1 MELYWIHP
9 TTKALS
15 LLTTPFIYDG
25 ATFPLQTYVGHE
37 FEVRELANA
46 KTGECYGG
54 EQTCKI
60 GHFAIS
66 ENDDQVIRIKPG
78 IQIEFSDNKVVAEEE
93 AADVVSDCEDKA
105 REMLEASGGSE
116 RVALL
121 AMEELA
127 SCVEAAVARKLE
139 IANEEIA
146 FQAQVRTDIAALL
159 ENYTC
164 TDEGSVTTPDIS
176 TDVWLQGDGIERP
189 VHVKLDRPASRIH
202 VVENFIS
209 EEECKAMED
218 EAAKTLHK
226 ATVADG
232 KGGSQYSEARK
243 AMQAGI
249 KVKWD
254 REGDGD
260 AIARL
265 SRRVY
270 DYVNHVLDLN
280 IRENGQEDL
289 MSIQYFGRGMNDT
302 EPDRYTPHCDGE
314 CTGLKHKPGTRMA
327 TMVMYCT
334 LPEKGGNTNFRN
346 AGVHVK
352 AVKGN
357 AIFFGY
363 IDPKTMTMDSGFT
376 EHSGCPVYE
385 GEKKIVTQWVRL
397 GVDDA
402 NPWNSFNTL
411 GIKNSEADNQ

>member
-1 MELYWIHP
+1 
-9 TTKALS
+9 
-15 LLTTPFIYDG
+15 
-25 ATFPLQTYVGHE
+25 
-37 FEVRELANA
+37 
-46 KTGECYGG
+46 
-54 EQTCKI
+54 
-60 GHFAIS
+60 
-66 ENDDQVIRIKPG
+66 
-78 IQIEFSDNKVVAEEE
+78 
-93 AADVVSDCEDKA
+93 
-105 REMLEASGGSE
+105 MLEASGGSE

-289 MSIQYFGRGMNDT
+289 MSIQVSQFKSFLGRTGQCSHIIPILVLWKGD
-302 EPDRYTPHCDGE
+302 ERYR
-314 CTGLKHKPGTRMA
+314 TRSL
-327 TMVMYCT
+327 YPS
-334 LPEKGGNTNFRN
+334 L
-346 AGVHVK
+346 
-352 AVKGN
+352 
-357 AIFFGY
+357 
-363 IDPKTMTMDSGFT
+363 
-376 EHSGCPVYE
+376 
-385 GEKKIVTQWVRL
+385 
-397 GVDDA
+397 
-402 NPWNSFNTL
+402 
-411 GIKNSEADNQ
+411 